1 MPRTLTTNTL
11 TQFFFQESSDPFL
24 LLITISHPQF
34 ATIRLVNNNEDIISR
49 GNTFTALAMKIT
61 LQTNDGES
69 IPQIQIVLDNVPIEL
84 MDEFR
89 STTTPANV
97 IVEAVLKSL
106 PDVVEISIGD
116 LLLSKISY
124 TNKQIT
130 ATLVLNDLFNQ
141 RIPGELYS
149 PQYYPGM
156 FT

>member
-1 MPRTLTTNTL
+1 MPRTLTQNTL
-11 TQFFFQESSDPFL
+11 TQFFLQESSDPFL
-24 LLITISHPQF
+24 LLITLSHPQF
-34 ATIRLVNNNEDIISR
+34 PTIRLVNNNEDVISR
-49 GNTFTALAMKIT
+49 GNTFTALAMRIT

-69 IPQIQIVLDNVPIEL
+69 IPQISIVLDNVPIEL
-84 MDEFR
+84 MDELR

-97 IVEAVLKSL
+97 LVEAILKSL

-116 LLLSKISY
+116 LLLSKINYS
-124 TNKQIT
+124 NRQIT

-149 PQYYPGM
+149 PQFYPGM